1 MCPCLQPL
9 DDLLKQR
16 GLKESFRGQAW
27 SMKCREWVY
36 YPVVLDLARVR
47 GALSLPTTVIDH
59 IHRGTH
65 DGAESGFVC
74 TLHDDAVMGQH
85 PDLAS
90 ASAVRFNAS

>member
-1 MCPCLQPL
+1 MCPCLKSL
-9 DDLLKQR
+9 DDALKQR

-36 YPVVLDLARVR
+36 YPVVFDKPRVR
-47 GALSLPTTVIDH
+47 EVFALPATVVDH

-74 TLHDDAVMGQH
+74 KLHDDAVMGQH
-85 PDLAS
+85 PDVAS
-90 ASAVRFNAS
+90 SRAVRFDGS